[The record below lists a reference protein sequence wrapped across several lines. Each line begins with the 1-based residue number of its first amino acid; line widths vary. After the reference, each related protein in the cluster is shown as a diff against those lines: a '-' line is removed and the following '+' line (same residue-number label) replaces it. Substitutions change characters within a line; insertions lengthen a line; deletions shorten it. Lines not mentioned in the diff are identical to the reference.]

1 MEHAMVAGALEATRK
16 DNARL
21 QSEVA
26 SLRSILRRGMALD
39 EPPVAPDEPSN
50 DEAIIKTQVGQNAES
65 A

>member
-1 MEHAMVAGALEATRK
+1 MVAGAREATRK

-26 SLRSILRRGMALD
+26 SLRSIPRLGMALD
-39 EPPVAPDEPSN
+39 ESPVAPDEPAN
-50 DEAIIKTQVGQNAES
+50 DEAIIKAQAGKNAES